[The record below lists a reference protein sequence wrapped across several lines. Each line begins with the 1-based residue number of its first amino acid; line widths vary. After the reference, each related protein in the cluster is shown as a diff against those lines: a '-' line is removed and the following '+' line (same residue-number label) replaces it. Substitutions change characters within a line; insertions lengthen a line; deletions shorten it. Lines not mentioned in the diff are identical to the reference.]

1 MPTLTLKLKE
11 KVLGDYQLQEKST
24 LAIGRGP
31 KNDIVISEPSVSVRH
46 AKIDSVGDRFVL
58 VDLQSKNGT
67 FVDENLVASHWLKH
81 GDAISI
87 GNHQIV
93 FIQYGAKQVP
103 DDDLEK
109 MDTTVM
115 LDTSLH
121 RNMMIKSN
129 PTKSINVVRFWEK
142 GSDRSVDRGQTPAP
156 TPVSTLDDA
165 EAKGYITY
173 LSGGFGSVKLKRKI
187 STIGKHPS
195 SDVVVKGFFVGQTA
209 ITITQHSEGFY
220 MTHINGLAKPKLN
233 GRTASQPTMIDDLSI
248 IKIGSAKL
256 QFSIEDPK
264 EREERE
270 EHEEREER
278 EEREELD

>member
-1 MPTLTLKLKE
+1 MPTLTLKFKE
-11 KVLGDYQLQEKST
+11 KVLGDYQLQEKLT
-24 LAIGRGP
+24 LTIGRGA
-31 KNDIVISEPSVSVRH
+31 KNDVVISEPSVSGCH

-58 VDLQSKNGT
+58 IDLQSKNGT
-67 FVDENLVASHWLKH
+67 FVNENLVTSHWLKH

-87 GNHQIV
+87 GSHQLV
-93 FIQYGAKQVP
+93 FIQYGAEQVF
-103 DDDLEK
+103 DDDMEK
-109 MDTTVM
+109 LDTTVM

-142 GSDRSVDRGQTPAP
+142 GHDQNVDRGQTKAS
-156 TPVSTLDDA
+156 TPVTAVDDA
-165 EAKGYITY
+165 QAKGFITY

-187 STIGKHPS
+187 STIGRHPF

-209 ITITQHSEGFY
+209 ITITQKPEGFY

-233 GRTASQPTMIDDLSI
+233 GHTTKEPTIIDDLSI
-248 IKIGSAKL
+248 ITIGSAKL

-264 EREERE
+264 VREKSNT
-270 EHEEREER
+270 
-278 EEREELD
+278 DV

>member
-58 VDLQSKNGT
+58 IDLQSKNGT
-67 FVDENLVASHWLKH
+67 FANENMVASHWLKH

-87 GNHQIV
+87 GNHQLV
-93 FIQYGAKQVP
+93 YIQYGAEQVV

-109 MDTTVM
+109 LDTTVM

-129 PTKSINVVRFWEK
+129 PTKSINVVRFWDK
-142 GSDRSVDRGQTPAP
+142 ASGQDAGRDGQPK
-156 TPVSTLDDA
+156 VSTPFTAIDDDQPA
-165 EAKGYITY
+165 GVITY
-173 LSGGFGSVKLKRKI
+173 LAGGFGKVKLKRKI

-195 SDVVVKGFFVGQTA
+195 SDVVVKGFLVGQTSF
-209 ITITQHSEGFY
+209 TITQKPEGFY
-220 MTHINGLAKPKLN
+220 LTHISGLAKPKVDGN
-233 GRTASQPTMIDDLSI
+233 KIKVPTIIDSLSI
-248 IKIGSAKL
+248 IEIGSAKL

-264 EREERE
+264 G
-270 EHEEREER
+270 
-278 EEREELD
+278 